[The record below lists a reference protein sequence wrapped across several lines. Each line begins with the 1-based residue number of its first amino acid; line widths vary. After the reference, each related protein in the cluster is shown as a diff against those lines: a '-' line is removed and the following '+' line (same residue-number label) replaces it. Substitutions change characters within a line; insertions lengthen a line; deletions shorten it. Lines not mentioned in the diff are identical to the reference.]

1 VQKAV
6 LRDGA
11 VRKSRKLR
19 LKVLQPAEQKLEL
32 NQNVCTAAHTCAA
45 QLHLLSLSEQRVM
58 RL

>member
-11 VRKSRKLR
+11 VRKSRKR
-19 LKVLQPAEQKLEL
+19 LKVLQPAQQKFEL
-32 NQNVCTAAHTCAA
+32 NQNVCTAANTCAA
-45 QLHLLSLSEQRVM
+45 QLHLLPLSEQRVV